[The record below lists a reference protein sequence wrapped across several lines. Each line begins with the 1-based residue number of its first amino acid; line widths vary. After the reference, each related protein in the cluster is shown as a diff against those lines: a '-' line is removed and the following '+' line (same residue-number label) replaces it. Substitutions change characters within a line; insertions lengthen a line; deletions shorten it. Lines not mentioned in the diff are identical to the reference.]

1 VSEPVLGP
9 REPAAEL
16 LDRLRRRSDPDGFLP
31 FDRYW
36 EIVQFTGKLGY
47 YARPASPLGLG
58 GDYYTA
64 PIVSPL
70 FGATLGDRLVAG
82 WTELGRPE
90 PFRFVELGAGDGGL
104 AAELLDR
111 LGEARPER
119 AEWEYAL
126 VERSEPLRRGA
137 LERLRPIAERAGIRL
152 TAPES
157 LASGGPFVGAI
168 VANELLD
175 TLPTR
180 RLRRAGSGWE
190 ELGVVIDRGH
200 VASSSRSLTR
210 PVPPP
215 GLPTAPVGATL
226 EISAEAEGTLREV
239 ADHLEAGPAI
249 FLDYGALEPRWTATD
264 GEGTLVA
271 LQQHAPLPDPLQA
284 PGRSDLSCFVN
295 FTRIRAAATRA
306 GLRERAFGPQREAL
320 VAWGFPARLDRAIA
334 AAQNDTERVK
344 LRLLAKNLL
353 LGFENFH
360 VLELETGPAPAAS

>member
-9 REPAAEL
+9 GEPAAEL
-16 LDRLRRRSDPDGFLP
+16 LERLRRLSDPDGFLP

-36 EIVQFTGKLGY
+36 EIVQFTENLGY
-47 YARPASPLGLG
+47 YARPASPLGLS

-64 PIVSPL
+64 PTVTPL
-70 FGATLGDRLVAG
+70 FGATLADRLLAG
-82 WTELGRPE
+82 WTELGRPAE
-90 PFRFVELGAGDGGL
+90 FRFVELGAGDGAL

-111 LGEARPER
+111 LGEARPEG

-137 LERLRPIAERAGIRL
+137 LERLRPIAERAGIQL

-157 LASGGPFVGAI
+157 LESGGPFVGAI

-175 TLPTR
+175 ALPAR
-180 RLRRAGSGWE
+180 RLRRICAGWE

-200 VASSSRSLTR
+200 VAPSSRPLIR

-215 GLPTAPVGATL
+215 RLPSAPVGATL
-226 EISAEAEGTLREV
+226 EISAEAEGTFREV

-249 FLDYGALEPRWTATD
+249 FLDYGALEPRWSAME

-271 LQQHAPLPDPLQA
+271 LQQHAPLPDPLHA

-295 FTRIRAAATRA
+295 FTRVRAAAARA
-306 GLRERAFGPQREAL
+306 GLRERAFSPQREAL
-320 VAWGFPARLDRAIA
+320 VAWGFPAGLERAIGA
-334 AAQNDTERVK
+334 APNDVERVK

-353 LGFENFH
+353 LGFENFY
-360 VLELETGPAPAAS
+360 VLELEAGPAPAAS